1 MSPRARVL
9 LIISFLFVSVVS
21 ARLGVWQVHR
31 LRERRAANRALAA
44 ALAEPPVRLTPGTR
58 LTTALVNRRL
68 LAAGQYDHVH
78 DVVLRGK
85 AYQGVPGVEIVSPL
99 VLEGGRT
106 ALLVNRGFVPAP
118 DATTADTDS
127 LGEPGH
133 VVVEGIALPM
143 ETGRGMPLEHGG
155 RTTWAR
161 LDAAALRRLL
171 PYSIGEIYLRETPD
185 STRRA
190 FPRRLDPPPMDDG
203 PHLSYVIQWFA
214 FSLIALVFAGVV
226 ARKKR

>member
-1 MSPRARVL
+1 
-9 LIISFLFVSVVS
+9 
-21 ARLGVWQVHR
+21 
-31 LRERRAANRALAA
+31 
-44 ALAEPPVRLTPGTR
+44 LTPGTR

-68 LAAGQYDHVH
+68 VAAGQYDHVH

-85 AYQGVPGVEIVSPL
+85 VYQGVPGVEIVSPL
-99 VLEGGRT
+99 VLEGGRS
-106 ALLVNRGFVPAP
+106 AVLVNRGFVPAP
-118 DATTADTDS
+118 DATTADPDS
-127 LGEPGH
+127 LGEPGQ

-171 PYSIGEIYLRETPD
+171 PYSIGEVYLRETSP
-185 STRRA
+185 STQRA
-190 FPRRLDPPPMDDG
+190 FPRGLDLPPLDDG
-203 PHLSYVIQWFA
+203 PHLSYAIQWFA

-226 ARKKR
+226 ATKRR